1 MLLADFRG
9 VTTNVGAVCKQYVHR
24 IWLCLV
30 FSDMPMK
37 IRKVISEL
45 TVSELQN
52 IPVAPCCI
60 TFWV

>member
-1 MLLADFRG
+1 M
-9 VTTNVGAVCKQYVHR
+9 NVGAVCKQYVHYTTGYV
-24 IWLCLV
+24 WF
-30 FSDMPMK
+30 FSDMPKK

-52 IPVAPCCI
+52 IPVAPSCI